1 MVVLEAQLTS
11 IDRISFMQSWEETRT
26 ILIVDDSEMIQDMLG
41 QAFLLKGVGL
51 GGVPAPGSS
60 DAPGAHNYSEYWEN
74 VHFEVVATDN
84 GSMALQYVA
93 EKPDKFSAILL
104 DIEMPIMDGLE
115 ILGRLSEMGVPTKIP
130 VFLITASDD
139 DRSVTYAYDHGVM
152 DVLSK
157 PVNPAIVWRR
167 VTSVIELYE
176 KRNKFEIEVK
186 KKTRELER
194 RNRQLDEMNMGM
206 IEALATATEF
216 RSEESGEH
224 VRRIRKITELFL
236 EDEDIGSE
244 YSSEDKN
251 QIARASMLHDVG
263 KIGVEDKILNKPG
276 RLDEDEF
283 EKMKQHTV
291 LGYKMLANIR
301 QLKNLPFYE
310 YARTIALYHH
320 ERWDGRGYPEH
331 LAGDDI
337 PMCAQIV
344 SVADVYDAL
353 VSKRVY
359 KPPLSHDEATR
370 MIKDGKC
377 GLFNPRLLACLDRIE
392 NRIRDH
398 YNNIG
403 H

>member
-1 MVVLEAQLTS
+1 MHNGE
-11 IDRISFMQSWEETRT
+11 DTRV

-41 QAFLLKGVGL
+41 QAFLLKGQTMGES
-51 GGVPAPGSS
+51 GNSAAQ
-60 DAPGAHNYSEYWEN
+60 DADSPDYWAN
-74 VHFEVVATDN
+74 VQFEVVTTGN
-84 GSMALQYVA
+84 GPLALEQIA
-93 EKPDKFSAILL
+93 SEPDRFSAILL

-115 ILGRLSEMGVPTKIP
+115 MLNRLSTSGVPTKIP

-139 DRSVTYAYDHGVM
+139 DRSVKYAYDHGVM

-176 KRNKFEIEVK
+176 KRNKFEVEVK
-186 KKTRELER
+186 KKTRELES
-194 RNRQLDEMNMGM
+194 RNRLLDEMNMGM

-224 VRRIRKITELFL
+224 VRRIRRITEFFL
-236 EDEDIGSE
+236 EDEDIGAE
-244 YSSEDKN
+244 YTDDQKN

-263 KIGVEDKILNKPG
+263 KIGVKDEILNKPG
-276 RLDEDEF
+276 RLDPEEF
-283 EKMKQHTV
+283 EQMKLHTV
-291 LGYKMLANIR
+291 LGVKMLENIK
-301 QLKNLPFYE
+301 QLKGLPFYD

-320 ERWDGRGYPEH
+320 ERWDGKGYPEQ

-337 PMCAQIV
+337 PLCAQIV

-359 KPPLSHDEATR
+359 KGALAHDEAVK
-370 MIKDGKC
+370 MIKEGKC
-377 GLFNPRLLACLDRIE
+377 GLFNPRLMRCFERIE
-392 NRIRDH
+392 GKLYAH
-398 YNNIG
+398 YHNDENSE
-403 H
+403 